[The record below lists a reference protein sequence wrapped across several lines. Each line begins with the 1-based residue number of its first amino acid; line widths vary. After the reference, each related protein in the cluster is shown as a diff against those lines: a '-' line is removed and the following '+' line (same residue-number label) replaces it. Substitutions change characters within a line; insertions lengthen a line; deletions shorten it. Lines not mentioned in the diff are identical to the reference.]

1 MIRLKTKLT
10 FFLIITLSLSLSAQD
25 STTISSNRLKTVI
38 YGGSSLYG
46 ITIFGLNHLW
56 YTNEPQSKFHFF
68 NDNNEWLQVDKV
80 GHGVTAFHIS
90 RIGVEVFEWA
100 GLPRKKAIFWGS
112 LSGMIFQT
120 PIEILDGFSSAY
132 GASWGDIVA
141 NTAGSGF
148 LMSQYYLW
156 DELRITPKFSF
167 SKSKYATQRPNVLG
181 SNLPE
186 QVLKDYNGQTY
197 WLSTNICSFLEDKS
211 TFPKWVNFA
220 LGYGGEQMIY
230 AETTTNKAN
239 GLTPYR
245 QFYVSLDVDL
255 TKIKSKS
262 KFVNSALFLINT
274 LKVPFPALE
283 FTKNGTQFHWFKF

>member
-197 WLSTNICSFLEDKS
+197 WLSTNIYSFLEDKS